1 MQGFQFPAVCAGT
14 IQRVF
19 PAEACTRADALAQ
32 AQAFAKADGCILTT
46 N

>member
-1 MQGFQFPAVCAGT
+1 LYAS
-14 IQRVF
+14 
-19 PAEACTRADALAQ
+19 DALAQ